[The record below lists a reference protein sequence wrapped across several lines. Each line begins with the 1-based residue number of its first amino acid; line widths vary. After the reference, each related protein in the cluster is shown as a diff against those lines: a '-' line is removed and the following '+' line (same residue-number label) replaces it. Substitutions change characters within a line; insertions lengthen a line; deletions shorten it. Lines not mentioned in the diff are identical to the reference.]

1 MSFKEIRCQDR
12 AISLLQRAY
21 GSDHTAHAYIF
32 SGAEGI
38 GKYKTA
44 SALAKL
50 LLCLSPLTEHRDG
63 GAFSE
68 SCGQCESCRLWDGD
82 AHPDFNHVYKEL
94 RQFTADGKGK
104 AAPVELPIDVIR
116 EFLIARV
123 ATRPTISSRK
133 VFVVSESEKL
143 NTASQNALLK
153 VLEEPPAY
161 CCLLLLCTRL
171 DKLLPTIKSRA
182 QVIRF
187 GPIDE
192 SIVVDYLVHKGLDTD
207 RSVYFSR
214 LSRGSLGSA
223 GRWADLELAGA
234 ELYVHK
240 QEIIASL
247 AALTLGDTVVFA
259 EGLLAKAK
267 QLLECWVK
275 LEKDVSRTDLNRRTQ
290 KTMVHIVLSLLEDA
304 MKMDMALPREAINE
318 DQPGC
323 IRSFS
328 QRFSPDA
335 MTDRV
340 VDCYEALQWIESG
353 VNERLIFER
362 LLLRIIDS
370 GIIPGL

>member
-50 LLCLSPLTEHRDG
+50 LLCLDPVSEHREG

-94 RQFTADGKGK
+94 RQFTADGKRK

-123 ATRPTISSRK
+123 VTQPTISSRK

-143 NTASQNALLK
+143 NIASQNALLK
-153 VLEEPPAY
+153 VLEEPPGY

-192 SIVVDYLVHKGLDTD
+192 PIVIDYLVQKGLDTN
-207 RSVYFSR
+207 RATYFAR
-214 LSRGSLGSA
+214 LSQGSLGRA

-234 ELYVHK
+234 DLYVHK
-240 QEIIASL
+240 QEFITAL
-247 AALTLGDTVVFA
+247 AGLTLADTVVFA
-259 EGLLAKAK
+259 ERLLSKAK

-275 LEKDVSRTDLNRRTQ
+275 LEKEVSRTDLNRRTQ
-290 KTMVHIVLSLLEDA
+290 KTMVHIVLSLVEDA
-304 MKMDMALPREAINE
+304 MKMDLALPREPVNG
-318 DQPGC
+318 DQPDC
-323 IRSFS
+323 IRSFAG
-328 QRFSPDA
+328 RFTPDSL
-335 MTDRV
+335 TDRV
-340 VDCYEALQWIESG
+340 VDCYDALQWIESG